1 MAEKNLFPVFEVPEI
16 KISTSA
22 EEQKYKPSVYFD
34 YELGDFRRDGANKL
48 VVAEGKE
55 AYKQWCIKT
64 VLTERMERLAYSSDI
79 GIELHDALKQADRQ
93 AVESALIRTIT
104 EALMVNPMTEYVRR
118 FEFTWSSDSLYCEFI
133 VKGKE
138 WEEQSIGVNL
148 QT

>member
-1 MAEKNLFPVFEVPEI
+1 MADKNLFPVFDVPEI
-16 KISTSA
+16 NITTPP

-34 YELGDFRRDGANKL
+34 FELGDFRRDGANKL

-64 VLTERMERLAYSSDI
+64 VLTERLERMAYSSDI

-93 AVESALIRTIT
+93 AVESALERTIT
-104 EALMVNPMTEYVRR
+104 EALMVNPRTEYVRG

-138 WEEQSIGVNL
+138 WEEQKIGVNF